1 MRISASGAILAV
13 LTSATV
19 FTGST
24 AFAAPNANTPV
35 TVAVSP
41 TNGSQVDS
49 GFSGFSYEKDRIGAG
64 LFDVNN
70 TNLVRLFRLLGP
82 NVIRIGGNEVD
93 RINWNANGA
102 GGSATGIAPSD
113 VAKLAGFIKA
123 TGWKV
128 IYGIDLKLNTAA
140 NAASE
145 AKFAASALGS
155 SLQAFEIG
163 NEPDFYDTQA
173 QYETSFSAYVRAI
186 KAVVPGAVF
195 DGPGQAMG
203 TTWEPT
209 FGQHEKTNS
218 LTILSDHIYVDSATN
233 ANIPEMLASNAPG
246 GKLQNAEAAM
256 STARTTAGIPTWRM
270 SETNSFFSGGAT
282 GVSNVEA
289 ASLWSLDYMSGV
301 AAHNGVGLNFHGG
314 STSKYTP
321 ITFSGNTPTGVQ
333 GVYYGQLLWVLAG
346 TGAYHS
352 ASVSGSSAV
361 TAWGVGRNV
370 FVNNKSTSPV
380 TATITLPASAVSGT
394 EYVLTAPSLSST
406 AITIAGSPVGAN
418 AAFTPKPQAVQVTGN
433 KAVITLPANS
443 AALLDTV

>member
-1 MRISASGAILAV
+1 MRKTSLGAVLAV
-13 LTSATV
+13 LTSATL
-19 FTGST
+19 FAGFT

-35 TVAVSP
+35 AVSVSS

-70 TNLVRLFRLLGP
+70 TNLVQLFRLLGP

-93 RINWNANGA
+93 RVNWNANGA
-102 GGSATGIAPSD
+102 GGSATEIAPSD
-113 VAKLAGFIKA
+113 VTKLAGFIKA

-145 AKFAASALGS
+145 AKFAATALGS
-155 SLQAFEIG
+155 GLQAFEIG

-173 QYETSFSAYVRAI
+173 QYETSFSSYVHAI
-186 KAVVPGAVF
+186 KAAVPGAVF
-195 DGPGQAMG
+195 DGPGQAKG

-218 LTILSDHIYVDSATN
+218 LTILSDHIYVDSAAN

-256 STARTTAGIPTWRM
+256 SQARTAAGISTWRM

-321 ITFSGNTPTGVQ
+321 IAFSGNTPTGVQ

-346 TGAYHS
+346 TGAYHT
-352 ASVSGSSAV
+352 ASVSGSSSV
-361 TAWGVGRNV
+361 TAWGIGRNV

-380 TATITLPASAVSGT
+380 TATVTLSASAASGT

-406 AITIAGSPVGAN
+406 AITIAGSSVSAN
-418 AAFTPKPQAVQVTGN
+418 ATFTPKPQTVQITGD
-433 KAVITLPANS
+433 KAVITVPANS
-443 AALLDTV
+443 AALLLV